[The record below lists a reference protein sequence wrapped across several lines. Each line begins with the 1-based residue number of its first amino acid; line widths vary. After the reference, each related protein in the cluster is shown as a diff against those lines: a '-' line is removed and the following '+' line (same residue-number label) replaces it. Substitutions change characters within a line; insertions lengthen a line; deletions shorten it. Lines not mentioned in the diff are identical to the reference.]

1 MKGYVYKYT
10 FSNGKIYVG
19 QTRRDVNV
27 RHREHMNPSTGPLN
41 PRFWQAYQELGEPKL
56 EIIKEIE
63 EESNYELIQAL
74 NRWETY
80 YIKKWKSDDLD
91 FGYNVKSSGTT
102 YCPDK
107 AYLDDEFREIW
118 TKIAQEGY
126 SLFHSVYDKIENSCH
141 EDLTEEEKDFI
152 KNSLL
157 SNNIFSN
164 SLNNVMDSHDYS
176 IEDKDGLFWLDE
188 AIDFAKMIFNE
199 EHWAMID
206 KYIAHNRETI
216 IEKRTR
222 HKIVQQ
228 LSLQGDLI
236 KEYRSIDEVREAL
249 SLTRTDNI
257 MNVIKGRQK
266 TAYGYVWR
274 RASDVE

>member
-63 EESNYELIQAL
+63 EENNYELIQAL
-74 NRWETY
+74 NRCETY

-118 TKIAQEGY
+118 TKIAQDGY

-257 MNVIKGRQK
+257 MNVIKGRQN

>member
-27 RHREHMNPSTGPLN
+27 MHREHMNPSTGPLN

-63 EESNYELIQAL
+63 EENNYELIQAL
-74 NRWETY
+74 NRCETY

-118 TKIAQEGY
+118 TKIAQDGY

-164 SLNNVMDSHDYS
+164 SLNNVMDSHYYS

-199 EHWAMID
+199 GHWAMID
-206 KYIAHNRETI
+206 KYITRNRETI

-274 RASDVE
+274 RTSDVE

>member
-63 EESNYELIQAL
+63 EENNYELIQAL
-74 NRWETY
+74 NRCETY

-176 IEDKDGLFWLDE
+176 IEDKYGLFWLDE

-274 RASDVE
+274 RASNVE

>member
-41 PRFWQAYQELGEPKL
+41 PRFWQAYQELGESKL

-63 EESNYELIQAL
+63 EENNYELIQAL
-74 NRWETY
+74 NRCETY

-118 TKIAQEGY
+118 TKIAQDGY

-188 AIDFAKMIFNE
+188 AIDFAKLIFNE

-274 RASDVE
+274 RASNVE

>member
-63 EESNYELIQAL
+63 EENNYELIQAL
-74 NRWETY
+74 NRCETY

-118 TKIAQEGY
+118 TKIAQDGY

-274 RASDVE
+274 RASNVE

>member
-1 MKGYVYKYT
+1 MKGCIYKYT
-10 FSNGKIYVG
+10 FSDGKVYVG
-19 QTRRDVNV
+19 QTRRHISI
-27 RHREHMNPSTGPLN
+27 RHREHMSPSTGPLN

-63 EESNYELIQAL
+63 EENNYELIQAL
-74 NRWETY
+74 NRCETY

-118 TKIAQEGY
+118 TKIAQDGY

-274 RASDVE
+274 RTSDVE

>member
-63 EESNYELIQAL
+63 EENNYELIQAL
-74 NRWETY
+74 NRCETY

-118 TKIAQEGY
+118 TKIAQDGY

-199 EHWAMID
+199 GHWAMID
-206 KYIAHNRETI
+206 KYIARNRETI

-274 RASDVE
+274 RASNVE

>member
-1 MKGYVYKYT
+1 
-10 FSNGKIYVG
+10 
-19 QTRRDVNV
+19 
-27 RHREHMNPSTGPLN
+27 
-41 PRFWQAYQELGEPKL
+41 
-56 EIIKEIE
+56 
-63 EESNYELIQAL
+63 
-74 NRWETY
+74 
-80 YIKKWKSDDLD
+80 
-91 FGYNVKSSGTT
+91 
-102 YCPDK
+102 
-107 AYLDDEFREIW
+107 
-118 TKIAQEGY
+118 
-126 SLFHSVYDKIENSCH
+126 
-141 EDLTEEEKDFI
+141 
-152 KNSLL
+152 
-157 SNNIFSN
+157 
-164 SLNNVMDSHDYS
+164 MDSHDYS
-176 IEDKDGLFWLDE
+176 IEYKDGLFWLDE

-274 RASDVE
+274 RASNVE

>member
-1 MKGYVYKYT
+1 M
-10 FSNGKIYVG
+10 S
-19 QTRRDVNV
+19 
-27 RHREHMNPSTGPLN
+27 PSTGPLN
-41 PRFWQAYQELGEPKL
+41 PRFWQAYQELGQPQL
-56 EIIKEIE
+56 EIVKEIE
-63 EESNYELIQAL
+63 EDSNQKLIEAL
-74 NRWETY
+74 NRHETY
-80 YIKKWKSDDLD
+80 YIRKWKSDNPD
-91 FGYNVKSSGTT
+91 FGYNVKSRGTT
-102 YCPDK
+102 HCPDK

-118 TKIAQEGY
+118 TKIAQDGY

>member
-19 QTRRDVNV
+19 QTRRNVNV

-63 EESNYELIQAL
+63 EENNYELIQAL
-74 NRWETY
+74 NRCETY

-118 TKIAQEGY
+118 TKIAQDGY

-274 RASDVE
+274 RASNVE

>member
-1 MKGYVYKYT
+1 MKGCIYKYT
-10 FSNGKIYVG
+10 FPNGKIYVG
-19 QTRRDVNV
+19 QTRRHINI

-41 PRFWQAYQELGEPKL
+41 PRFWQAYQELGQPQL
-56 EIIKEIE
+56 EVIKEIE
-63 EESNYELIQAL
+63 RNSNQDLIDAL
-74 NRWETY
+74 NRYETH
-80 YIKKWKSDDLD
+80 YIRKWKSDNTD
-91 FGYNVKSSGTT
+91 FGYNVRSSGTSH
-102 YCPDK
+102 CPDK

-118 TKIAQEGY
+118 TKIAQGGY
-126 SLFHSVYDKIENSCH
+126 PLFYSVYDKIANSCH
-141 EDLTEEEKDFI
+141 KDLTHDEKNFI

-164 SLNNVMDSHDYS
+164 TLNDVMDSNDYS
-176 IEDKDGLFWLDE
+176 IEDEDGLFWLDE
-188 AIDFAKMIFNE
+188 AIEFAEMIFNQ

-206 KYIAHNRETI
+206 EYIAHNKDSI

-222 HKIVQQ
+222 HKIIQQ
-228 LSLQGDLI
+228 LSLEGDLI
-236 KEYRSIDEVREAL
+236 REYRSIDEVREAL

-274 RASDVE
+274 KKYP

>member
-63 EESNYELIQAL
+63 EENNYELIQAL
-74 NRWETY
+74 NRCETY

-118 TKIAQEGY
+118 TKIAQDGY

-164 SLNNVMDSHDYS
+164 SLNNVMDSHYYS

-199 EHWAMID
+199 GHWAMID
-206 KYIAHNRETI
+206 KYIARNRETI

-274 RASDVE
+274 RASNVE

>member
-63 EESNYELIQAL
+63 EENNYELIQAL
-74 NRWETY
+74 NRCETY

-102 YCPDK
+102 DCPDK

-118 TKIAQEGY
+118 TKIAQDGY
-126 SLFHSVYDKIENSCH
+126 SLFYSVYDKIENSCH

-222 HKIVQQ
+222 HKIIQQ

-257 MNVIKGRQK
+257 MNVIKGRQN

>member
-19 QTRRDVNV
+19 QTRRNVNV

-63 EESNYELIQAL
+63 EENNYELIQAL
-74 NRWETY
+74 NRCETY

-118 TKIAQEGY
+118 TKIAQDGY

>member
-63 EESNYELIQAL
+63 EENNYELIQAL
-74 NRWETY
+74 NRCETY

-118 TKIAQEGY
+118 TKIAQDGY

-274 RASDVE
+274 RTSDVE

>member
-63 EESNYELIQAL
+63 EENNYALIQAL
-74 NRWETY
+74 NRCETY

-141 EDLTEEEKDFI
+141 EDLTEEEKGFI

-164 SLNNVMDSHDYS
+164 SLNDVMDSHDYS

>member
-1 MKGYVYKYT
+1 MKGCIYKYT
-10 FSNGKIYVG
+10 FPNGKIYVG
-19 QTRRDVNV
+19 QTRRHINI

-41 PRFWQAYQELGEPKL
+41 PRFWQAYQELGQPQL
-56 EIIKEIE
+56 EVIKEIE
-63 EESNYELIQAL
+63 RNSNQDLIDAL
-74 NRWETY
+74 NRYETH
-80 YIKKWKSDDLD
+80 YIRKWKSDNTD
-91 FGYNVKSSGTT
+91 FGYNVRSSGTSH
-102 YCPDK
+102 CPDK

-118 TKIAQEGY
+118 TKIAQGGY
-126 SLFHSVYDKIENSCH
+126 PLFYSVYDKIANSCH
-141 EDLTEEEKDFI
+141 KDLTHDEKNFI

-164 SLNNVMDSHDYS
+164 TLNDVMDSNDYS
-176 IEDKDGLFWLDE
+176 IEDEDGLFWLDE
-188 AIDFAKMIFNE
+188 AIEFAEMIFNQ

-206 KYIAHNRETI
+206 EYIAHNKDSI

-222 HKIVQQ
+222 YKIIQQ
-228 LSLQGDLI
+228 LSLEGDLI
-236 KEYRSIDEVREAL
+236 REYRSIDEVREAL

-274 RASDVE
+274 KKYP

>member
-1 MKGYVYKYT
+1 
-10 FSNGKIYVG
+10 
-19 QTRRDVNV
+19 
-27 RHREHMNPSTGPLN
+27 
-41 PRFWQAYQELGEPKL
+41 
-56 EIIKEIE
+56 
-63 EESNYELIQAL
+63 
-74 NRWETY
+74 
-80 YIKKWKSDDLD
+80 
-91 FGYNVKSSGTT
+91 
-102 YCPDK
+102 
-107 AYLDDEFREIW
+107 
-118 TKIAQEGY
+118 
-126 SLFHSVYDKIENSCH
+126 
-141 EDLTEEEKDFI
+141 
-152 KNSLL
+152 
-157 SNNIFSN
+157 
-164 SLNNVMDSHDYS
+164 MDSHDYS

-274 RASDVE
+274 RTSDVE

>member
-63 EESNYELIQAL
+63 EENNYELIQAL
-74 NRWETY
+74 NRCETY

-118 TKIAQEGY
+118 TKIAQDGY
-126 SLFHSVYDKIENSCH
+126 SLFHSVYDKIENFCH
-141 EDLTEEEKDFI
+141 EDLTEDEKDFI

-199 EHWAMID
+199 GHWAMID

-274 RASDVE
+274 RTSDVE

>member
-63 EESNYELIQAL
+63 DENNYELIQAL
-74 NRWETY
+74 NRCETY

-118 TKIAQEGY
+118 TKIAQDGY

-199 EHWAMID
+199 KHWAMID
-206 KYIAHNRETI
+206 KYIAQNRETI

-266 TAYGYVWR
+266 TAYGYVWKYLE
-274 RASDVE
+274 V

>member
-63 EESNYELIQAL
+63 DENNYELIQAL
-74 NRWETY
+74 NRCETY

-118 TKIAQEGY
+118 TKIAQDGY

-199 EHWAMID
+199 KHWAMID

-274 RASDVE
+274 RTSDVE

>member
-63 EESNYELIQAL
+63 EENNYELIQAL
-74 NRWETY
+74 NRCETY

-118 TKIAQEGY
+118 TKIAQDGY
-126 SLFHSVYDKIENSCH
+126 SLFYSVYDKIENSCH

-274 RASDVE
+274 RTSDVE

>member
-63 EESNYELIQAL
+63 EENNYELIQAL
-74 NRWETY
+74 NRCETY
-80 YIKKWKSDDLD
+80 YIKKWKSDNLD

-118 TKIAQEGY
+118 TKIAQDGY

-274 RASDVE
+274 RTSDVE

>member
-63 EESNYELIQAL
+63 EENNYELIQAL
-74 NRWETY
+74 NRCETY

-118 TKIAQEGY
+118 TKIAQDGY

-236 KEYRSIDEVREAL
+236 KESRSIDEVREAL